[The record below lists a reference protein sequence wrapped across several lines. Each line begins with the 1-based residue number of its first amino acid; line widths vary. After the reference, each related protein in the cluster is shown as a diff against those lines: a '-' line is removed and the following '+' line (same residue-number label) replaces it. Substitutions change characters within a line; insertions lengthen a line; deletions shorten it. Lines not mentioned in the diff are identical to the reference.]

1 MKYTVLKQISCD
13 KFMVNGHVR
22 EPINFHN
29 GLNVVLGG
37 KSGTNSIG
45 KSTFLMILDFVFG
58 GEDYIKEDKDVQK
71 NVGQHTINF
80 VFEFNEK
87 YYYFSRSTKDFQ
99 TVNVCNENFE
109 PLADGKMTLKEYQKF
124 LAENYSLDLP
134 GLTFRNAVS
143 RFIRVYNRKTVN
155 EKRPLQTFDQESGK
169 QQVYGLLKLFDKY
182 SPIKEREKAADKS
195 EEAYTVFK
203 NAGEY
208 KYVPIVNTKK
218 QYKENIKK
226 IEDLKIQLADL
237 ESKNTEGTLNLD
249 EMQAERLRNIRNSL
263 SQLRDF
269 KNIYTSRLNV
279 VKANEQAGP
288 NKFRS
293 NYRELKQ
300 FFPEVNLEKIE
311 EIDKFHH
318 QVTKFLKEEFEKE
331 KDTLENNISDVN
343 RQINELVAE
352 ARKIKNQ
359 QAPNVQTAILN
370 DYADKKATLK
380 RLEDENKNYET
391 KNELNK
397 AKKDQKEALH
407 ATVNSQVAEV
417 QHTLNEKMAEL
428 NEKICGTDAF
438 QPPHIELKANN
449 YSFET
454 INDQGT
460 GTSFKGLI
468 LFDQACLDLT
478 RLPFFIHDSLMFSNI
493 EVDRKNKI
501 IEMYGK
507 ETKQVFIS
515 IDTIDLLSEVAK
527 QVITDNIVLKL
538 ERGGKELFGRSWNEQ
553 QKSN

>member
-1 MKYTVLKQISCD
+1 
-13 KFMVNGHVR
+13 MVNGHVR
-22 EPINFHN
+22 EPIIFHN

-80 VFEFNEK
+80 IFEFNGK
-87 YYYFSRSTKDFQ
+87 NYYFSRSTKEFQ
-99 TVNVCNENFE
+99 VVNVCNDNFE
-109 PLADGKMTLKEYQKF
+109 PLPDKKMTIKEYQKF
-124 LAENYSLDLP
+124 LSKNYGLDLQ

-143 RFIRVYNRKTVN
+143 RFIRVYNRKTIN

-169 QQVYGLLKLFDKY
+169 QQVYGLLKLFNKY
-182 SPIKEREKAADKS
+182 SPIKEREEAADEA

-203 NAGEY
+203 NAGAY
-208 KYVPIVNTKK
+208 KYVPIVDTKR
-218 QYKENIKK
+218 QYKENVEK
-226 IEDLKIQLADL
+226 IDSLKLQLASL
-237 ESKNTEGTLNLD
+237 ESKNNEGTLNLD
-249 EMQAERLRNIRNSL
+249 EMQAERLRDIRNSL

-288 NKFRS
+288 NRFRS

-300 FFPEVNLEKIE
+300 FFPEIDIDKIA
-311 EIDKFHH
+311 EIDKSHH

-331 KDTLENNISDVN
+331 KNTLEENISDVS
-343 RQINELVAE
+343 RRISELVAE

-370 DYADKKATLK
+370 DYADKKADLK

-391 KNELNK
+391 RNELNQ
-397 AKKDQKEALH
+397 AKKDQKEALQ
-407 ATVNSQVAEV
+407 ATVNTQIAEV
-417 QHTLNEKMAEL
+417 QHALNEKMAEL
-428 NEKICGTDAF
+428 NEHICGSDAF

-478 RLPFFIHDSLMFSNI
+478 KLPFFVHDSLMFSNI

-515 IDTIDLLSEVAK
+515 IDTIDLLSKEAK
-527 QVITDNIVLKL
+527 QVITDNTVLKL

>member
-1 MKYTVLKQISCD
+1 MLKQISCD
-13 KFMVNGHVR
+13 QFIVNGRVR

-37 KSGTNSIG
+37 KNGTNSIG

-58 GEDYIKEDKDVQK
+58 GEDYVKKDKDVQK

-87 YYYFSRSTKDFQ
+87 NYYFSRSTKDFQ
-99 TVNVCNENFE
+99 NVNVCNESFE
-109 PLADGKMTLKEYQKF
+109 PLADKKMTIKEYQKF
-124 LAENYSLDLP
+124 LAKNYSLDLP
-134 GLTFRNAVS
+134 GLTFRSAVS

-155 EKRPLQTFDQESGK
+155 EKRPLQMFEQEQGK

-182 SPIKEREKAADKS
+182 SPINKREEAAEKA

-203 NAGEY
+203 NAGTY
-208 KYVPIVNTKK
+208 KYVPIVDTKK
-218 QYKENIKK
+218 QYKENIKR
-226 IEDLKIQLADL
+226 IGDLKLQLTNL
-237 ESKNTEGTLNLD
+237 ESKNKEGTLNLD
-249 EMQAERLRNIRNSL
+249 EMQAERLRDIRNSL
-263 SQLRDF
+263 SQLRDL
-269 KNIYTSRLNV
+269 KNRYTSRLNV

-300 FFPEVNLEKIE
+300 FFPEVDLDKIEKI
-311 EIDKFHH
+311 DNFHH

-331 KDTLENNISDVN
+331 KNALEDNISDVS
-343 RQINELVAE
+343 RRISELVAE
-352 ARKIKNQ
+352 AREIKNE
-359 QAPNVQTAILN
+359 QAPNVKTAILN
-370 DYADKKATLK
+370 DYADKKADLK
-380 RLEDENKNYET
+380 RLEEENKNYET
-391 KNELNK
+391 RNELNQ

-407 ATVNSQVAEV
+407 STVNSQVSEV
-417 QHTLNEKMAEL
+417 QHTLNKKMAEL
-428 NEKICGTDAF
+428 NEEICGTDAF

-515 IDTIDLLSEVAK
+515 IDTIDLLSAEARK
-527 QVITDNIVLKL
+527 VITDNTVLKL

-553 QKSN
+553 QSN

>member
-1 MKYTVLKQISCD
+1 MLKQISCD
-13 KFMVNGHVR
+13 HFIVNGHVR
-22 EPINFHN
+22 EPINFHK

-58 GEDYIKEDKDVQK
+58 GRDYIKEDKDVQK

-80 VFEFNEK
+80 VFEFNGK
-87 YYYFSRSTKDFQ
+87 DYYFSRSTKDFQ
-99 TVNVCNENFE
+99 TVNVCDEDFK
-109 PLADGKMTLKEYQKF
+109 PKIGKRMTLKEYQKF
-124 LAENYSLDLP
+124 LAEKYDLDLP

-155 EKRPLQTFDQESGK
+155 EKRPLQTVDQESGK
-169 QQVYGLLKLFDKY
+169 QQVYSLLKLFDKY
-182 SPIKEREKAADKS
+182 SPIKDREEAADKA

-203 NAGEY
+203 NAGAY
-208 KYVPIVNTKK
+208 KYVPIVDTKR

-226 IEDLKIQLADL
+226 IDSLKIQLANL
-237 ESKNTEGTLNLD
+237 ESKNNEGTLNLD
-249 EMQAERLRNIRNSL
+249 EIQAERLRDIRNRL

-300 FFPEVNLEKIE
+300 FFPEIDLTKIE

-331 KDTLENNISDVN
+331 KGTLEKNISDVSC
-343 RQINELVAE
+343 RINKLVAE

-370 DYADKKATLK
+370 DYADKKAELK

-391 KNELNK
+391 KNELNQ
-397 AKKDQKEALH
+397 AKKEQKEALH
-407 ATVNSQVAEV
+407 ATS
-417 QHTLNEKMAEL
+417 
-428 NEKICGTDAF
+428 
-438 QPPHIELKANN
+438 
-449 YSFET
+449 S
-454 INDQGT
+454 
-460 GTSFKGLI
+460 
-468 LFDQACLDLT
+468 
-478 RLPFFIHDSLMFSNI
+478 
-493 EVDRKNKI
+493 
-501 IEMYGK
+501 
-507 ETKQVFIS
+507 
-515 IDTIDLLSEVAK
+515 
-527 QVITDNIVLKL
+527 
-538 ERGGKELFGRSWNEQ
+538 RGSTYIK
-553 QKSN
+553 